1 MQPETSTSDEVH
13 SANITHNLGKMADEA
28 GIYKHLWRPEELGF
42 TKANELIEGL
52 KMGLNKLKSDSEYF
66 KKFNPDNGWGTYE
79 QLVNFT
85 EDYLNACIDYPN
97 AEISVDR

>member
-1 MQPETSTSDEVH
+1 
-13 SANITHNLGKMADEA
+13 MADEA